1 MSEIR
6 EIDRKEFVP
15 GYLKLG
21 KSEWRLRIREAFG
34 LLAPCRLCPR
44 ECRKDRLKGET
55 GVCKARAA
63 PEVSSYNLHHGEEPP
78 LSGWKGSGAI
88 FFTHCSLRCV
98 FCQNYPVSQL
108 GHGNETDSAGLA
120 EMMLELQ
127 EDGAHNIDLVTPS
140 HVVPWIIE
148 AVALAAGQGLKI
160 PLVYNSS
167 GYDSLQ
173 ELRLLDGIVDLYL
186 PDMKYDANAAA
197 RQLSNAPDYVEVNRV
212 AVKEMQRQVGG
223 LVLDETGIARRGL
236 IIRHLVLPGGLAGT
250 EGIMQFIAGQ
260 ISRNTAVSLMRQYFP
275 AHRAYEFPEIS
286 RRVSQSE
293 YLLAEQA
300 MEKAGLNEGWRQKL

>member
-108 GHGNETDSAGLA
+108 GHGNETDSEGLA

-127 EDGAHNIDLVTPS
+127 EDGAHNVDLVTPS

-148 AVALAAGQGLKI
+148 AVALAAEQGLKI

-186 PDMKYDANAAA
+186 PDMKYDDNAAA
-197 RQLSNAPDYVEVNRV
+197 RQLSNAPDYVEVNRG

>member
-6 EIDRKEFVP
+6 EIDRKEFAP

-186 PDMKYDANAAA
+186 PDMKYDDNAAA
-197 RQLSNAPDYVEVNRV
+197 RQLSNAPDYVEVNRG